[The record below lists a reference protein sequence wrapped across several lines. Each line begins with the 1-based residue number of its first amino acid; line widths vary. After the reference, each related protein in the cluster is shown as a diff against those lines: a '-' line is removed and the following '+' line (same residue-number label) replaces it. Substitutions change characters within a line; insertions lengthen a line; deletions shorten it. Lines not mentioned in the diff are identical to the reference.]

1 MGTINNG
8 SAFIDLLPK
17 TSEIILDEE
26 IEFTVDKD
34 ILIRVITFD
43 ITIRDSKTEK
53 KYKAD
58 VLVHAPRLE
67 IINCIIDD
75 SAIGNNNFIPDPGET
90 FNLILQIR
98 NSGSSNTSGKLLINS
113 VEPIL
118 TILNPDVKSGIIQY
132 GEVTEIPVAV
142 SLSELAN
149 FGDYINLSALIVCDP
164 FIAQRNFSFRVGR
177 IRESFESSSF
187 KVFPWINL
195 SPVPWIIT
203 GSNAIDGNL
212 SAQSGRITH
221 NGTSS
226 LILRAVFADDDSLTF
241 YTKVSSE
248 PNYDYLEFRLNNNE
262 LFQISG
268 ETSWKRHA
276 VKIPAGENRL
286 EWIYKKDNSVSQG
299 LDCAWLDLIDFSK
312 STPIKYIHKDIEV
325 ASCNTCQKEI
335 YKHNEPITVRL
346 LNLGSDMFTVFTLA
360 TINEMNLSSRS
371 STRPCLRILTRL
383 Q

>member
-1 MGTINNG
+1 
-8 SAFIDLLPK
+8 
-17 TSEIILDEE
+17 
-26 IEFTVDKD
+26 
-34 ILIRVITFD
+34 
-43 ITIRDSKTEK
+43 
-53 KYKAD
+53 
-58 VLVHAPRLE
+58 
-67 IINCIIDD
+67 
-75 SAIGNNNFIPDPGET
+75 
-90 FNLILQIR
+90 
-98 NSGSSNTSGKLLINS
+98 
-113 VEPIL
+113 
-118 TILNPDVKSGIIQY
+118 
-132 GEVTEIPVAV
+132 
-142 SLSELAN
+142 
-149 FGDYINLSALIVCDP
+149 LSALIVCDP

-325 ASCNTCQKEI
+325 ARIVTPVQKEI

-346 LNLGSDMFTVFTLA
+346 LNLGSDTVYSFYLGY
-360 TINEMNLSSRS
+360 TINEMDPVIQKFNTPLPPYSDSVTVTFDRRADMDMSGDYRITVYGHDNNDDYLMNDTAFIRVENLIMEETLLIYPNPFSSNLNITINS
-371 STRPCLRILTRL
+371 KSTLNIRISLTDAAGKRVIDMKQTLLEGENNITLNTQHLSPSFYILSISGGKFTRAIPVIRLRE
-383 Q
+383 